1 MFIAMLPIVGL
12 IGNPGS
18 VSLVEEATDWIA
30 NFDIAKLT
38 DFLAP
43 LFSTTFAL
51 PNLHRGALGES
62 GKLPISQTTNDVFAT
77 RLQ

>member
-1 MFIAMLPIVGL
+1 MIMFIAMLPIVGL

-51 PNLHRGALGES
+51 PNLHRGES